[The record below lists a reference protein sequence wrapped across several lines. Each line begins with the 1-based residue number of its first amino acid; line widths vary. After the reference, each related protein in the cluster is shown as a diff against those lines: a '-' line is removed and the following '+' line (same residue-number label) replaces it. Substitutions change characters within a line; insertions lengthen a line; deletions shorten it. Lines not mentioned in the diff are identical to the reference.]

1 MSIQLEAKGPFATA
15 VLADV
20 KGNATSD
27 QTDMLMSDVNEWVS
41 ELRDLVRDVEIQF
54 TARKAQSA
62 SARLGAHKSG
72 DETAWLE
79 YNVVD
84 AEWKLKANRF
94 KASIETRLRYV
105 KSLRVK

>member
-1 MSIQLEAKGPFATA
+1 MSIQLDVKDSFADA

-27 QTDMLMSDVNEWVS
+27 QSDMLKSDVNGWVCA
-41 ELRDLVRDVEIQF
+41 LQDLVRDVEIQF

-62 SARLGAHKSG
+62 SARLSAHKSG

-84 AEWKLKANRF
+84 ADWKLKANRF
-94 KASIETRLRYV
+94 KASIEARLRYV